1 MGGKSQPQMP
11 PPVDNQAE
19 KAAAE
24 ADAKLEAEKT
34 KMMGTKKKG
43 MYGTIMTGGEGVEE
57 EANVSKTALGG
68 ESIKKKKKYA

>member
-24 ADAKLEAEKT
+24 ADAKLEAEKK

-43 MYGTIMTGGEGVEE
+43 MYGTIMTDGQGLDD
-57 EANVSKTALGG
+57 EATTSTSLLGG
-68 ESIKKKKKYA
+68 KK

>member
-24 ADAKLEAEKT
+24 ADAKLEAEKK
-34 KMMGTKKKG
+34 KMIGTKKKG
-43 MYGTIMTGGEGVEE
+43 MYGTIMTDGQGVED
-57 EANVSKTALGG
+57 EATTSTSLLGG
-68 ESIKKKKKYA
+68 KK

>member
-19 KAAAE
+19 K
-24 ADAKLEAEKT
+24 K
-34 KMMGTKKKG
+34 KMIGTKKKG

-57 EANVSKTALGG
+57 EATTSQSLLGG
-68 ESIKKKKKYA
+68 KK

>member
-24 ADAKLEAEKT
+24 ADAKLEAEK
-34 KMMGTKKKG
+34 KKLIGTKKKG
-43 MYGTIMTGGEGVEE
+43 MYGTIMTDGQGVEE
-57 EANVSKTALGG
+57 EATTSTSLLGG
-68 ESIKKKKKYA
+68 KK